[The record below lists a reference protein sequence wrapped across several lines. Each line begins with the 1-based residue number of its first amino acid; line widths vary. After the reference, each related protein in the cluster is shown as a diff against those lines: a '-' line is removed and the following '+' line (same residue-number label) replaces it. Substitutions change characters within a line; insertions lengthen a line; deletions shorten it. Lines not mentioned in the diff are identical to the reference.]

1 MAHSPHF
8 SHSPPSQAADGGRL
22 SIHNLA
28 SLASGRLSPAT
39 LTLQRVFEQSLRGI
53 PKNDDTKPG
62 DGPLAGPPAKGKP
75 RLLLMG
81 QRRQVHLPGLYS
93 P

>member
-22 SIHNLA
+22 SIHNLVN
-28 SLASGRLSPAT
+28 LTSGRLSPAT

-53 PKNDDTKPG
+53 PKGGDDSKPA
-62 DGPLAGPPAKGKP
+62 DGPLVGPPGKGKP

-81 QRRQVHLPGLYS
+81 QRR
-93 P
+93 